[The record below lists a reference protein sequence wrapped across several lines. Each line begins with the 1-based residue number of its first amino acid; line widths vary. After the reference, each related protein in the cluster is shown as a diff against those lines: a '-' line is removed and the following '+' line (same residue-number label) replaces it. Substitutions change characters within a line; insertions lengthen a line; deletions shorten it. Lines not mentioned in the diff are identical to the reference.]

1 MSVVEKFGP
10 LLGRILIALLF
21 IPAGVSKISGFAGT
35 VGYIAS
41 KGLPLPQVA
50 AAGTIVVEVLVGL
63 ALLIGFKAR
72 WAALILALFTLL
84 AAFLFHNFWAMPAD
98 QQMMQSINFFKNL
111 AIVGGLLFVAANG
124 AGPLSLDNKSRA

>member
-1 MSVVEKFGP
+1 MPVLEKFGP

-21 IPAGVSKISGFAGT
+21 IPAGVSKISGFSGT

-50 AAGTIVVEVLVGL
+50 AAGTIVVEVVVAL

-72 WAALILALFTLL
+72 WAALILAVFTLL

-111 AIVGGLLFVAANG
+111 AIVGGLLFVAAFG
-124 AGPLSLDNKSRA
+124 AGPLSLDNKG